1 MMGRNKVIDSS
12 ASHLGRN
19 PSIGGNP
26 ANENRK
32 IGMVEGSIFWLFK
45 VFDLVNGESVF
56 VFFSIM
62 KMGSEENK

>member
-32 IGMVEGSIFWLFK
+32 IGIVEGSIF
-45 VFDLVNGESVF
+45 
-56 VFFSIM
+56 
-62 KMGSEENK
+62 